1 MISLKKSLSAL
12 ILTLLSAMT
21 NAAPTLD
28 LPELMKNLSA
38 QKEGRARF
46 VEQKTLSVLSAPIE
60 SRGELSFKSPDFL
73 QKKTTQPIQ
82 ETLTVE
88 RDRLILIRGGK
99 EQTIQLET
107 QPEMRA
113 FIDSLRATLSGDLP
127 TLKKSFEVKLSG
139 AASKWTLS
147 LRPLSAN
154 LQRVLVEVSIQ
165 GRNSEILFIETSM
178 LNGDRTFLTL
188 LN

>member
-1 MISLKKSLSAL
+1 MATVMSTVSA
-12 ILTLLSAMT
+12 
-21 NAAPTLD
+21 LD

-46 VEQKTLSVLSAPIE
+46 VEQKTLSILSILSTPIE
-60 SRGELSFKSPDFL
+60 SRGELSFKAPDFL

-88 RDRLILIRGGK
+88 RDRVILIRGGK
-99 EQTIQLET
+99 EQIIQLDA

-127 TLKKSFEVKLSG
+127 TLKKSFLVKLSG
-139 AASKWTLS
+139 SANKWTLS

-165 GRNSEILFIETSM
+165 GRNSEILYIETSM

>member
-1 MISLKKSLSAL
+1 MKRLRLILCALLMAPLASAVSAL
-12 ILTLLSAMT
+12 DLS
-21 NAAPTLD
+21 
-28 LPELMKNLSA
+28 ELMKNLSA

-46 VEQKTLSVLSAPIE
+46 VEQKTLSVLSTPIE
-60 SRGELSFKSPDFL
+60 SRGELTFKSPDFL

-88 RDRLILIRGGK
+88 RDRVILNRNGK
-99 EQTIQLET
+99 EQVIQLDT
-107 QPEMRA
+107 QPDMRA

-127 TLKKSFEVKLSG
+127 TLKKSFLVKLSG
-139 AASKWTLS
+139 PANKWTLS

-154 LQRVLVEVSIQ
+154 LQRILVEVSIQ
-165 GRNSEILFIETSM
+165 GRNSEILYIETSM

>member
-1 MISLKKSLSAL
+1 MRRLRLLLCALLIAPLASAV
-12 ILTLLSAMT
+12 SAI
-21 NAAPTLD
+21 D
-28 LPELMKNLSA
+28 LPELMKNLST

-46 VEQKTLSVLSAPIE
+46 VEQKTLGVLSTPIE
-60 SRGELSFKSPDFL
+60 SRGELSFKAPDFL

-88 RDRLILIRGGK
+88 RDRVILNRGGK
-99 EQTIQLET
+99 EQVIQLDT

-127 TLKKSFEVKLSG
+127 TLKKSFQVKLSG
-139 AASKWTLS
+139 PANKWTLS

-154 LQRVLVEVSIQ
+154 LQRILVEVSIQ
-165 GRNSEILFIETSM
+165 GRNSEIMYVETSM

>member
-1 MISLKKSLSAL
+1 MKRLSAL
-12 ILTLLSAMT
+12 LCAVSMATVVSTVSA
-21 NAAPTLD
+21 LD
-28 LPELMKNLSA
+28 LPELMKNLSV

-46 VEQKTLSVLSAPIE
+46 VEQKTLSVLSTPIE
-60 SRGELSFKSPDFL
+60 SRGELSFKAPDFL

-88 RDRLILIRGGK
+88 RDRVILIRGGK
-99 EQTIQLET
+99 EQVIQLDA

-127 TLKKSFEVKLSG
+127 TLKKSFLVELSG
-139 AASKWTLS
+139 PANKWTLS

-154 LQRVLVEVSIQ
+154 LQRILVEISIQ
-165 GRNSEILFIETSM
+165 GRNSEILFIETTM
-178 LNGDRTFLTL
+178 LNGDRTFLSL

>member
-1 MISLKKSLSAL
+1 MKRLRVLLCTLLVAPLAGAVSAL
-12 ILTLLSAMT
+12 E
-21 NAAPTLD
+21 

-46 VEQKTLSVLSAPIE
+46 VEQKTLSVLSTPIE

-73 QKKTTQPIQ
+73 QKITTQPIQ

-88 RDRLILIRGGK
+88 RDRVILNRGGK
-99 EQTIQLET
+99 EQVIQLDA

-127 TLKKSFEVKLSG
+127 TLKKSFLVKLSG
-139 AASKWTLS
+139 PANKWTLS

-154 LQRVLVEVSIQ
+154 LQRILVEVSIQ

-178 LNGDRTFLTL
+178 LNGDRTFLSL

>member
-1 MISLKKSLSAL
+1 MKRLRALLFTALLAPLSSAVPAL
-12 ILTLLSAMT
+12 E
-21 NAAPTLD
+21 

-46 VEQKTLSVLSAPIE
+46 VEQKTLSVLSTPIE
-60 SRGELSFKSPDFL
+60 SRGELSFKSPDHL
-73 QKKTTQPIQ
+73 QKKTTQPVQ

-88 RDRLILIRGGK
+88 RDRVILNRGGK
-99 EQTIQLET
+99 EQVIQLDE

-113 FIDSLRATLSGDLP
+113 FIDSLRATFSGDLP
-127 TLKKSFEVKLSG
+127 TLKKSFLVKLSG
-139 AASKWTLS
+139 TASKWTLS

-154 LQRVLVEVSIQ
+154 LQRILVEVTIQ
-165 GRNSEILFIETSM
+165 GRNSEILYIETTM
-178 LNGDRTFLTL
+178 LNGDRTFLSL

>member
-1 MISLKKSLSAL
+1 MKRLRLLLCALLMAPLASAVG
-12 ILTLLSAMT
+12 A
-21 NAAPTLD
+21 LD
-28 LPELMKNLSA
+28 LPELMKNLGA

-46 VEQKTLSVLSAPIE
+46 VEQKTLSVLSTPIE
-60 SRGELSFKSPDFL
+60 SRGELTFKSPDFL

-88 RDRLILIRGGK
+88 RDRVILNRGGK
-99 EQTIQLET
+99 EQVIQLDA

-127 TLKKSFEVKLSG
+127 TLKKSFQVKLSG
-139 AASKWTLS
+139 PANKWTLS

-154 LQRVLVEVSIQ
+154 LQRILVEVSIQ
-165 GRNSEILFIETSM
+165 GRNSEILHIETSM
-178 LNGDRTFLTL
+178 LNGDRTFLSL

>member
-1 MISLKKSLSAL
+1 MTSLNKLRCTVLVALLTGLTSTASA
-12 ILTLLSAMT
+12 
-21 NAAPTLD
+21 LD

-38 QKEGRARF
+38 QREGHARF
-46 VEQKTLSVLSAPIE
+46 VEQKTLSVLSMPIE

-88 RDRLILIRGGK
+88 RDRVVLNRGGK
-99 EQTIQLET
+99 EQVIQLDA

-127 TLKKSFEVKLSG
+127 TLKKSFLVKLSG
-139 AASKWTLS
+139 QANKWTLS

-154 LQRVLVEVSIQ
+154 LQRILTEVSIQ
-165 GRNSEILFIETSM
+165 GRNSEILYIETLM

>member
-1 MISLKKSLSAL
+1 MNRLSAL
-12 ILTLLSAMT
+12 LCAVSMATVVSTVSA
-21 NAAPTLD
+21 LD
-28 LPELMKNLSA
+28 LPELMKNLSV

-46 VEQKTLSVLSAPIE
+46 VEQKTLSVLSIPIE
-60 SRGELSFKSPDFL
+60 SRGELSFKSPDYL

-88 RDRLILIRGGK
+88 RDRVVLIRGGK
-99 EQTIQLET
+99 EQVIQLDA

-127 TLKKSFEVKLSG
+127 TLKKSFLVKLSG
-139 AASKWTLS
+139 SANKWTLS

-154 LQRVLVEVSIQ
+154 LQRILVEVSIQ
-165 GRNSEILFIETSM
+165 GRNSEILYIETSM
-178 LNGDRTFLTL
+178 LNGDRTFLSL

>member
-1 MISLKKSLSAL
+1 MMSLSSLRCTAL
-12 ILTLLSAMT
+12 LALLTVLSSTAS
-21 NAAPTLD
+21 ALD

-46 VEQKTLSVLSAPIE
+46 VEQKTLSVLNMPIE

-88 RDRLILIRGGK
+88 RDRVILNRNGK
-99 EQTIQLET
+99 EQVIQLET

-127 TLKKSFEVKLSG
+127 TLKKSFSVKLSG
-139 AASKWTLS
+139 PASKWTLS

-154 LQRVLVEVSIQ
+154 LQRILVEVSIQ

-178 LNGDRTFLTL
+178 LNGDRTFLML

>member
-1 MISLKKSLSAL
+1 MKRRRVLLCVFLLAPLASIASA
-12 ILTLLSAMT
+12 
-21 NAAPTLD
+21 LD
-28 LPELMKNLSA
+28 LPDLMKNLSA

-46 VEQKTLSVLSAPIE
+46 VEQKTLSVLSTPIE

-88 RDRLILIRGGK
+88 RDRVILIRGGK
-99 EQTIQLET
+99 EQVIQLDA

-113 FIDSLRATLSGDLP
+113 LIDSLRATLSGDLP
-127 TLKKSFEVKLSG
+127 TLKKSFLVKLSG
-139 AASKWTLS
+139 SANKWTLS

-165 GRNSEILFIETSM
+165 GRNSEILFIETTM
-178 LNGDRTFLTL
+178 LNGDRTFLSL

>member
-1 MISLKKSLSAL
+1 MTSLSKFCCAVL
-12 ILTLLSAMT
+12 VTLLAGLASTAT
-21 NAAPTLD
+21 ALD

-46 VEQKTLSVLSAPIE
+46 VEQKTLSVLSVPIE

-88 RDRLILIRGGK
+88 RDRVVLNRGGK
-99 EQTIQLET
+99 EQVIQLDA

-127 TLKKSFEVKLSG
+127 TLKKSFLVKLSG
-139 AASKWTLS
+139 QANKWTLS

-154 LQRVLVEVSIQ
+154 LQRILIEVSIQ
-165 GRNSEILFIETSM
+165 GRNSEILYIETLM

>member
-1 MISLKKSLSAL
+1 
-12 ILTLLSAMT
+12 MT
-21 NAAPTLD
+21 NLNKLCCTILVALLAGLASTASALD
-28 LPELMKNLSA
+28 LPDLMKNLSA

-46 VEQKTLSVLSAPIE
+46 VEQKTLSVLTTPIE

-73 QKKTTQPIQ
+73 QKRTTQPIQ

-88 RDRLILIRGGK
+88 RNRVSISRDGK
-99 EQTIQLET
+99 EQIIQLDT

-127 TLKKSFEVKLSG
+127 TLKKSFLVKLSG
-139 AASKWTLS
+139 SANKWMLS

-154 LQRVLVEVSIQ
+154 LQRILVEVSIQ
-165 GRNSEILFIETSM
+165 GRNSEILYIETSM

>member
-1 MISLKKSLSAL
+1 MKRLRAVVCALLMAPLPSAV
-12 ILTLLSAMT
+12 SA
-21 NAAPTLD
+21 LD

-46 VEQKTLSVLSAPIE
+46 VEQKTLSVLSTPIE

-88 RDRLILIRGGK
+88 RDRVILNRGGK
-99 EQTIQLET
+99 EQIIQLDA

-127 TLKKSFEVKLSG
+127 TLKKSFLVKLSG
-139 AASKWTLS
+139 SANKWTLS
-147 LRPLSAN
+147 LHPLSAN
-154 LQRVLVEVSIQ
+154 LQRILVEVSIQ

>member
-1 MISLKKSLSAL
+1 MKRLRVLL
-12 ILTLLSAMT
+12 CTLLMAPLGSAVS
-21 NAAPTLD
+21 ALD

-46 VEQKTLSVLSAPIE
+46 VEQKTLSVLSTPIE
-60 SRGELSFKSPDFL
+60 SRGELSFKAPDFL
-73 QKKTTQPIQ
+73 QKITTQPIQ

-88 RDRLILIRGGK
+88 RDRLILSRGGK
-99 EQTIQLET
+99 DQIIQLDA

-127 TLKKSFEVKLSG
+127 TLKKSFLVKLSG
-139 AASKWTLS
+139 PANKWTLS

-165 GRNSEILFIETSM
+165 GRNSEILYVETSM

>member
-1 MISLKKSLSAL
+1 MKRLSAL
-12 ILTLLSAMT
+12 LCAVSMATVASTVSA
-21 NAAPTLD
+21 LD

-46 VEQKTLSVLSAPIE
+46 VEQKTLSVLSTPIE
-60 SRGELSFKSPDFL
+60 SRGELSFKAPDFL

-88 RDRLILIRGGK
+88 RDRVILIRGGK
-99 EQTIQLET
+99 EQIIQLDA

-127 TLKKSFEVKLSG
+127 TLKKSFLVKLSG
-139 AASKWTLS
+139 PANKWTLS

-154 LQRVLVEVSIQ
+154 LQRILVEVSIQ

-178 LNGDRTFLTL
+178 LNGDRTFLSL

>member
-1 MISLKKSLSAL
+1 MKRLRALLCTVLLVPLSSAVPAL
-12 ILTLLSAMT
+12 E
-21 NAAPTLD
+21 

-46 VEQKTLSVLSAPIE
+46 VEQKTLSVLATPIE
-60 SRGELSFKSPDFL
+60 SRGELTFKSPDFL
-73 QKKTTQPIQ
+73 QKKTTQPIL

-88 RDRLILIRGGK
+88 RDRVILTRGGK
-99 EQTIQLET
+99 EQVIQLDT

-127 TLKKSFEVKLSG
+127 TLKKSFVVKLTG
-139 AASKWTLS
+139 HANKWALS

-154 LQRVLVEVSIQ
+154 LQRILVEVSIQ
-165 GRNSEILFIETSM
+165 GRNSEIMFVETSM

>member
-1 MISLKKSLSAL
+1 MKRLRL
-12 ILTLLSAMT
+12 ILCALLVAPLASAVS
-21 NAAPTLD
+21 ALD

-46 VEQKTLSVLSAPIE
+46 VEQKTLSVLSTPIE

-88 RDRLILIRGGK
+88 RDRMILNRGGK
-99 EQTIQLET
+99 EQVIQLDA

-127 TLKKSFEVKLSG
+127 TLKKSFLVKLSG
-139 AASKWTLS
+139 PVNKWTLS

-154 LQRVLVEVSIQ
+154 LQRILVEVSIQ
-165 GRNSEILFIETSM
+165 GRNGDILFIETSM

>member
-1 MISLKKSLSAL
+1 MKRLRAVVCALLMAPLASAV
-12 ILTLLSAMT
+12 SA
-21 NAAPTLD
+21 LD

-46 VEQKTLSVLSAPIE
+46 VEQKTLSVLSTPIE
-60 SRGELSFKSPDFL
+60 SRGELLFKAPDFL

-88 RDRLILIRGGK
+88 RDRVILNRSGK
-99 EQTIQLET
+99 EQVIQLDT

-127 TLKKSFEVKLSG
+127 TLKKSFLIKLNGS
-139 AASKWTLS
+139 ANKWTLS

-154 LQRVLVEVSIQ
+154 LQRILVEVSIQ
-165 GRNSEILFIETSM
+165 GRNSEILYIETSM

>member
-1 MISLKKSLSAL
+1 MKRLKAAVCALLVSPPASAV
-12 ILTLLSAMT
+12 SA
-21 NAAPTLD
+21 LD

-38 QKEGRARF
+38 QKEGRAHF
-46 VEQKTLSVLSAPIE
+46 VEQKTLSVLSTPIE

-88 RDRLILIRGGK
+88 RDRVILNQNGK
-99 EQTIQLET
+99 EQVIQLEA

-127 TLKKSFEVKLSG
+127 TLKKSFLVKLSG
-139 AASKWTLS
+139 PASKWTLS

-154 LQRVLVEVSIQ
+154 LQRILVEVSIQ

-178 LNGDRTFLTL
+178 LNGDRTFLSL

>member
-1 MISLKKSLSAL
+1 MKRLRAVVCALLMAPLASAV
-12 ILTLLSAMT
+12 SA
-21 NAAPTLD
+21 LD

-46 VEQKTLSVLSAPIE
+46 VEQKTLSVLSTSIE
-60 SRGELSFKSPDFL
+60 SRGELTFKSPDFL

-88 RDRLILIRGGK
+88 RDRVILNRGGK
-99 EQTIQLET
+99 EQVIQLDA

-127 TLKKSFEVKLSG
+127 TLKKSFQVKLSG
-139 AASKWTLS
+139 PANKWTLS

-154 LQRVLVEVSIQ
+154 LQRILVEVSIQ
-165 GRNSEILFIETSM
+165 GRNSEILYIETSM

>member
-1 MISLKKSLSAL
+1 MKNLNKLCGAVLLALFAAVTSTASA
-12 ILTLLSAMT
+12 
-21 NAAPTLD
+21 LD
-28 LPELMKNLSA
+28 LPELMKNLSV

-46 VEQKTLSVLSAPIE
+46 VEQKTLSVLNMPIE

-88 RDRLILIRGGK
+88 RDRVILNRSGK
-99 EQTIQLET
+99 EQIIQLET

-127 TLKKSFEVKLSG
+127 TLKKSFLVKLSG
-139 AASKWTLS
+139 PASKWTLS

>member
-1 MISLKKSLSAL
+1 MTIRSKLCCTMLVALLAGVSGTASAF
-12 ILTLLSAMT
+12 
-21 NAAPTLD
+21 D
-28 LPELMKNLSA
+28 LPELMQNLSA

-46 VEQKTLSVLSAPIE
+46 VEQKTLSVLSIPIE

-73 QKKTTQPIQ
+73 QKKTTQPIH

-88 RDRLILIRGGK
+88 RDRVVLNRGGK
-99 EQTIQLET
+99 QQVIQLDT

-127 TLKKSFEVKLSG
+127 TLKKSFLVKLSG
-139 AASKWTLS
+139 QANQWTLS

-154 LQRVLVEVSIQ
+154 LQRILVEVSIQ
-165 GRNSEILFIETSM
+165 GRNSEILYIETSM

>member
-1 MISLKKSLSAL
+1 MKRLRAVVSGLLMALVASAS
-12 ILTLLSAMT
+12 SA
-21 NAAPTLD
+21 LD
-28 LPELMKNLSA
+28 LPELMKNLSV

-46 VEQKTLSVLSAPIE
+46 IEQKTLSVLSTPIE

-73 QKKTTQPIQ
+73 QKKTTEPIK

-88 RDRLILIRGGK
+88 RDRVTLNRSGK
-99 EQTIQLET
+99 EQVIQLEG

-127 TLKKSFEVKLSG
+127 TLKKSFLVKLSG
-139 AASKWTLS
+139 PANKWTLS
-147 LRPLSAN
+147 LRPLNAN
-154 LQRVLVEVSIQ
+154 LQRILVEVSIQ

>member
-1 MISLKKSLSAL
+1 MKRLSTQL
-12 ILTLLSAMT
+12 CTLLMT
-21 NAAPTLD
+21 LLTGTAFALD
-28 LPELMKNLSA
+28 LPELMKDLSA

-46 VEQKTLSVLSAPIE
+46 VEQKTLSVLSTPIE

-88 RDRLILIRGGK
+88 RDRLILNRGGK
-99 EQTIQLET
+99 EQIIQLEA

-127 TLKKSFEVKLSG
+127 TLKKSFLVKLSG
-139 AASKWTLS
+139 PANKWTLS

-154 LQRVLVEVSIQ
+154 LQRILVEVSIQ
-165 GRNSEILFIETSM
+165 GRNSEILFIETTM
-178 LNGDRTFLTL
+178 LNGDRTFLSL